1 MTMFHCT
8 RILLLVML
16 AALPAG
22 LFAQPFRTMLYDNR
36 INVNEVIRVADAYFA
51 EVGTGKGT
59 GYKGFQR
66 WRYEYERRFYP
77 SGDRSQFNPR
87 QAWTAYRAFQ
97 SASRTSGATGHW
109 TYRGP
114 DDATNTLPPNWAA
127 GLGRIEAVWAGG
139 ANADTVY
146 LGSRSGGFWKTF
158 DGGLTW
164 RATTQDLPAVG
175 VVDIEVHPQLRN
187 QVWILTRHATGYT
200 YGLLKSDDF
209 GETWDTTGLSYGIGN
224 AYADEFAFPTPD
236 TLYVATN
243 LGLLR
248 SADGGSTWANVYSG
262 NIVRMLVHPTNSQV
276 LYVLNGN
283 NFGSLRRSTDGGQ
296 TWTNHLITQS
306 PGYPFMAVTAA
317 APDMIYYASNT
328 GIYRS
333 TDRGQSWTF
342 RGADPTNSGFMAL
355 GASATNAQHIFAGS
369 LNQYSSTDGGLTWIT
384 FADWINPTGTNYVHG
399 DGRVFRA
406 WGDRIYLGTDG
417 FLGFSSDNGVSWEH
431 INNNGTGVREFYR
444 IGCSPVNAE
453 AIVGGSQDNGT
464 SVMLDGTW
472 YDWIGADGMQ
482 AHFDRNNP
490 DVWFGTIQF
499 GALQRTT
506 QGGLNASGVAPPTNG
521 TNGAWITPSVIDPS
535 NDNTLFIAF
544 DSVFKSN
551 DNGSTWQGLAAFGGN
566 MDELAIAPSD
576 SNILYMSRGTRLRRS
591 TDNGHTW
598 AFADPGLPSLYITRI
613 AVHPDDPQ
621 HVAVSYSGF
630 TASGKVYVST
640 NGGQSWTNRSGNLPN
655 LPANALAYT
664 EGPPVRLFVGMDVG
678 VYYAD
683 AGSSTWIRYDDS
695 LPAVII
701 NDLEVLEGAGL
712 IRAGTWGRGA
722 WEAPLPG
729 REGTPQILHVDLSPR
744 PDDVLPKPSDSVSV
758 QAVIRNA
765 GGIQQAVLRWGTNL
779 NTLTNTIPMAYVQ
792 GDSYRT
798 VTPIP
803 THAEGTR
810 IYFRISATAPNGD
823 SARSERLMY
832 RVKAGILCAAAGSQ
846 GTSFDFIDTVRV
858 HTLDHASGQEY
869 YGDFR
874 NLYNDLYRDS
884 SYTLMVSLNYSFPL
898 DTMFAWVDWNGNGTV
913 SEPGEQLLMS
923 ALDGDHKSYTTFT
936 VPHVPAV
943 PDTVT
948 MRVRAVYANQP
959 VADPC
964 GDYFGEV
971 EDYSIVLR
979 DLNMVGLADVPS
991 QGLRVWPNPT
1001 RDQVRLSWGGDPAAE
1016 WELRV
1021 SDLQGRAVLPMRRIH
1036 GSTQRLDLR
1045 SLAPGLYL
1053 VELRSE
1059 GSALRA
1065 RVAVE
1070 R

>member
-1 MTMFHCT
+1 MPRFIY
-8 RILLLVML
+8 RLILILGISLPASL
-16 AALPAG
+16 AA
-22 LFAQPFRTMLYDNR
+22 QPYRPLLHDNAV
-36 INVNEVIRVADAYFA
+36 NVNEVIRVADAYFA

-87 QAWTAYRAFQ
+87 QAWEAYHAFQ
-97 SASRTSGATGHW
+97 STARSSGMTGHW

-127 GLGRIEAVWAGG
+127 GLGRIETVWAG
-139 ANADTVY
+139 AATADTVY

-158 DGGLTW
+158 DGGQSW
-164 RATTQDLPAVG
+164 RPTTQDLPAVG
-175 VVDIEVHPQLRN
+175 VVDIEVHPQRRN
-187 QVWILTRHATGYT
+187 EVWILTRHATGYT
-200 YGLLKSDDF
+200 YGLLKSSDY
-209 GETWDTTGLSYGIGN
+209 GETWDTTGLSYAIGT

-236 TLYVATN
+236 TLFVATN
-243 LGLLR
+243 NGLLR
-248 SADGGSTWANVYSG
+248 SADAGATWSTIYTGS
-262 NIVRMLVHPTNSQV
+262 IVRFLVHPTNSQV
-276 LYVLNGN
+276 LYLLNGN
-283 NFGSLRRSTDGGQ
+283 NFGTLRRSTDGGQ
-296 TWTNHLITQS
+296 TWTNHVITNT
-306 PGYPFMAVTAA
+306 PAYPFMAITAA
-317 APDMIYYASNT
+317 APDYLYYASN
-328 GIYRS
+328 GGVYRS
-333 TDRGQSWTF
+333 TDRGQTWAF

-355 GASATNAQHIFAGS
+355 GVSATNANHVFAGS
-369 LNQYSSTDGGLTWIT
+369 LNQYSSTDGGATWIT
-384 FADWINPTGTNYVHG
+384 FADWINPNGPNYVHA

-406 WGDRIYLGTDG
+406 WGNRIYLGTDG
-417 FLGFSSDNGVSWEH
+417 FLGYSSDNGVTWTK
-431 INNNGTGVREFYR
+431 INNGGTGVREFYR
-444 IGCSPVNAE
+444 IGCSPLQAD

-472 YDWIGADGMQ
+472 YEWIGADGMQ

-506 QGGLNASGVAPPTNG
+506 QAGLNATGIAPPTNG

-535 NDNTLFIAF
+535 NDNTLFIAY

-551 DNGSTWQGLAAFGGN
+551 DNGTTWQPIAGFGGN

-576 SNILYMSRGTRLRRS
+576 SNILYMSRNARLRRS

-598 AFADPGLPSLYITRI
+598 AFCDPGLPNLYITRI
-613 AVHPDDPQ
+613 AVHPDDPN

-655 LPANALAYT
+655 LPANALAFT

-678 VYYAD
+678 VYYTD
-683 AGSSTWIRYDDS
+683 AGSAAWTRYDDS

-729 REGTPQILHVDLSPR
+729 RVGTPQIVRVDLSPR
-744 PDDVLPKPSDSVSV
+744 PDDALPKPYDSVSV
-758 QAVIRNA
+758 TAVIRNA
-765 GGIQQAVLRWGTNL
+765 GGIQQAVLRWSTSLNALG
-779 NTLTNTIPMAYVQ
+779 NTLAMAQVQ
-792 GDSYRT
+792 GDTYRT

-803 THAEGTR
+803 AHVAGTR

-832 RVKAGILCAAAGSQ
+832 RVKAGILCAASGAQ

-858 HTLDHASGQEY
+858 HTLNHASGQDY

-874 NLYNDLYRDS
+874 GIYTDLYRDS
-884 SYTLMVSLNYSFPL
+884 TYTLTVSLNYA
-898 DTMFAWVDWNGNGTV
+898 FAQDSMYAWLDWNGNGSV
-913 SEPGEQLLMS
+913 AEPGEQLIMS
-923 ALDGDHKSYTTFT
+923 ALDPDHKSSTTFT
-936 VPHVPAV
+936 VPHVPQV

-948 MRVRAVYANQP
+948 LRVRAIYASNP

-979 DLNMVGLADVPS
+979 DVLMTGVAAPEAAP
-991 QGLRVWPNPT
+991 LRVYPNPT
-1001 RDQVRLSWGGDPAAE
+1001 RDQVQLAWGPTADAV
-1016 WELRV
+1016 WTLRV
-1021 SDLQGRAVLPMRRIH
+1021 LDLQGRSVLPIVQVRGDSH
-1036 GSTQRLDLR
+1036 RLDLR

-1053 VELRSE
+1053 VELL
-1059 GSALRA
+1059 GMTQVLHT
-1065 RVAVE
+1065 RVVVE